1 MPEQSPRP
9 MNKLAE
15 TLLARLAELGA
26 PARAG
31 YFAGSTYCL
40 GVYFR
45 DDGAAA
51 YLGFRLGEGW
61 GRSTSMFGPM
71 VGNSL
76 SFATPLYRR
85 DSMSK
90 TLPLPLKS
98 KRTKRRK
105 KLGLFID
112 LASKQLC
119 QHRCSFT

>member
-61 GRSTSMFGPM
+61 GQIDVDVWPDGRKFL
-71 VGNSL
+71 V
-76 SFATPLYRR
+76 FR
-85 DSMSK
+85 DA
-90 TLPLPLKS
+90 
-98 KRTKRRK
+98 
-105 KLGLFID
+105 FVQ
-112 LASKQLC
+112 A
-119 QHRCSFT
+119 